1 MKKDDILR
9 KLRGWAA
16 RLPKPASWCSSAE
29 FNQRTYARSAAL
41 EAIRLVEESD
51 RPPYEVMEWFLYRLD
66 KYACSKHP
74 YSFAFSISYDTVTA
88 MFDEVFLK

>member
-9 KLRGWAA
+9 KLREWAT
-16 RLPKPASWCSSAE
+16 RLPEPAAWCTSAE

-51 RPPYEVMEWFLYRLD
+51 RPPSEVMEWFIYRLD
-66 KYACSKHP
+66 GYACSKHS
-74 YSFAFSISYDTVTA
+74 YSFNFSIAYDTVTA
-88 MFDEVFLK
+88 MYDEVILK